1 MQNSY
6 VPILLQILNERIR
19 ANPSYS
25 MRSYARDLN
34 IAPSTLSE
42 ILKGKKG
49 ISSKK
54 ASEIVS
60 ALKLPDWQAVYFLNL
75 VALKHSRSKADK
87 DAALKNIKL
96 QKDQVLV
103 EKIKSEA
110 MKALT
115 STLDLA
121 ILECVHLKDF
131 DNSHEWIAEKLKIS
145 LKETKACV
153 DRLINVKLLEV
164 SENGAWTDLSP
175 FFSSSDGIPSDAIR
189 AFNIDILRT
198 MEKKI
203 INEPIND
210 RIMKSVVF
218 SLEEKHVAEA
228 KNILDEAIS
237 KILNLSSRSEEKKDH
252 ILCYSSQLF
261 YMAKGDL

>member
-6 VPILLQILNERIR
+6 IPILMQILDERVR
-19 ANPSYS
+19 SNPSYS

-54 ASEIVS
+54 ASEIVI
-60 ALKLPDWQAVYFLNL
+60 ALKLPEWQATYFMNL
-75 VALKHSRSKADK
+75 VALKHSRTKAAK
-87 DAALKNIKL
+87 EVAFNNIQQQTSL
-96 QKDQVLV
+96 ILV
-103 EKIKSEA
+103 EKLKA
-110 MKALT
+110 DTMKALT

-121 ILECVHLKDF
+121 ILECVHLKNF
-131 DNSHEWIAEKLKIS
+131 NNTHEWIADKLS
-145 LKETKACV
+145 FPLKEITACV
-153 DRLINVKLLEV
+153 ERLINVKLLEIV
-164 SENGAWTDLSP
+164 NGTWRDLSP
-175 FFSSSDGIPSDAIR
+175 FFTSSDGIPSEAIR

-218 SLEEKHVAEA
+218 SLEEAHVVEA
-228 KNILDEAIS
+228 KNILNEAIA
-237 KILNLSSRSEEKKDH
+237 KILNLAGKSEEKKDH
-252 ILCYSSQLF
+252 IFCYSSQLF